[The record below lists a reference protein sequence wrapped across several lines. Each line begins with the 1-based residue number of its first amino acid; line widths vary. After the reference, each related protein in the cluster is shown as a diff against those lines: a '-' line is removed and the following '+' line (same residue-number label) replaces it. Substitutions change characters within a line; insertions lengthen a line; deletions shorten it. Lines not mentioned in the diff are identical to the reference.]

1 MFLIVGLGNPGQKY
15 QNTRH
20 NVGFMA
26 INVLAK
32 DLNINSTSNKFKA
45 ILGQGRLGNEK
56 VLLAQPLTFMN
67 NSGESVR
74 LIVDY
79 YNIPL
84 ENIIVIYDDL
94 DLPTASIRIKE
105 KGSAGGHNGLRSIM
119 KMLGSQEI
127 PRIRIGIDSPEGRIS
142 VIDYVLGHFNEEEIQ
157 SIEESLD
164 DISSIV
170 EEIITK
176 GYQSA
181 MNRFN

>member
-15 QNTRH
+15 KNTRH

-26 INVLAK
+26 VDVLAK
-32 DLNINSTSNKFKA
+32 KLNITSTSNKFKA
-45 ILGQGRLGNEK
+45 IIGQGRIGNEK

-79 YNIPL
+79 YKIPL
-84 ENIIVIYDDL
+84 ENIVIIYDDL
-94 DLPTASIRIKE
+94 DLPTVSIRIKE
-105 KGSAGGHNGLRSIM
+105 KGSAGGHNGLRSII
-119 KMLGSQEI
+119 KMLGTQDI
-127 PRIRIGIDSPEGRIS
+127 PRIRIGIDSPQGRIS
-142 VIDYVLGHFNEEEIQ
+142 VIDYVLGHFNEEENRV
-157 SIEESLD
+157 IEESLG
-164 DISSIV
+164 DINSIV
-170 EEIITK
+170 EEIISK

>member
-1 MFLIVGLGNPGQKY
+1 MFLVVGLGNPGQKY
-15 QNTRH
+15 KNTRH
-20 NVGFMA
+20 NVGFRA
-26 INVLAK
+26 VDVLAK
-32 DLNINSTSNKFKA
+32 KLNITTTSNKFKA
-45 ILGQGRLGNEK
+45 VIGQGRIGNEK

-84 ENIIVIYDDL
+84 ENVIVIYDDL

-119 KMLGSQEI
+119 KMLGTQEI
-127 PRIRIGIDSPEGRIS
+127 PRIRIGIDFPQGRIS
-142 VIDYVLGHFNEEEIQ
+142 VVDYVLGHFDDEENRV
-157 SIEESLD
+157 IEESLGN
-164 DISSIV
+164 ISSIV

-176 GYQSA
+176 GYQIA